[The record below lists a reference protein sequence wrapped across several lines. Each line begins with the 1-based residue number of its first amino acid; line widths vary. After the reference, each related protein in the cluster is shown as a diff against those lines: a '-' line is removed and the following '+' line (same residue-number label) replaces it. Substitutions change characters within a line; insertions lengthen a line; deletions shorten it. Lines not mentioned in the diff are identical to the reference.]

1 MMKIRRNLFL
11 ELKEHLSEKEI
22 SLIVGPRQ
30 AGKTT
35 LMQLLKEHLDSENKK
50 NVFLNLD
57 YEPDKKFFVSQ
68 QGLIRKIELEL
79 GKEKGFVFIDE
90 IQRKENAGLFL
101 KGIYDL
107 NLPYKFIIS
116 GSGSLELKEKIHE
129 SLVGRKKLF
138 ELGTVS
144 FDEFVDFKTDYKYS
158 DKLLDF
164 FTLEK
169 DRTLAL
175 LVEYLNFG
183 GYPRVILENQLDKK
197 NREIDEIFRSY
208 IEKDITYLL
217 NVSRPDAFSMLV
229 KILASQVGKIVNYS
243 NIGKL
248 VGISHA
254 TLKNYLWYA
263 EKTFIVKTVTPYFT
277 NLQKEITKSPTVYF
291 YDLGLRNF
299 SLGMFGNISREEEL
313 GFVFQNLIHNILKE
327 KLRRTSRNIHFWRTL
342 DKAEVDFVI
351 DGGKK
356 ILPIE
361 VKYSSL
367 SKPEMKR
374 SMRSFI
380 EKYRPEE
387 AWVINLSLGQ
397 EIKIGDTT
405 VKFLPFYFLF
415 KDTKDLNLQIE
426 GM

>member
-1 MMKIRRNLFL
+1 MIKIKRKLFK
-11 ELKEHLSEKEI
+11 ELKEHLNEKEI

-35 LMQLLKEHLDSENKK
+35 LMESLKENLDSKK
-50 NVFLNLD
+50 EKNIFLSLD
-57 YEPDKKFFVSQ
+57 FEADKRFFISQ
-68 QGLIRKIELEL
+68 EELIRKIELEL
-79 GKEKGFVFIDE
+79 GKEKGVVFIDE

-107 NLPYKFIIS
+107 NLPYKFIVS

-129 SLVGRKKLF
+129 SLAGRKKLF

-144 FDEFVDFKTDYKYS
+144 FDEFVDFKTDYRYS
-158 DKLLDF
+158 NKLMDF
-164 FTLEK
+164 FNLEK
-169 DRTLAL
+169 DRTLAF

-183 GYPRVILENQLDKK
+183 GYPRVIIENRQVKK
-197 NREIDEIFRSY
+197 NKEIDEIFRSY

-217 NVSRPDAFSMLV
+217 KIARPDSFSMLI
-229 KILASQVGKIVNYS
+229 KILASQSGKIINYS
-243 NIGKL
+243 NIAKQ
-248 VGISHA
+248 VGVSHA
-254 TLKNYLWYA
+254 TVKNYLWYA

-277 NLQKEITKSPTVYF
+277 NLQKEITKSPIVYF

-299 SLGMFGNISREEEL
+299 SLGLFGNISRQEEL
-313 GFVFQNLIHNILKE
+313 GFVFQNLIRNILEE
-327 KLRRTSRNIHFWRTL
+327 KLRWTSRKIHFWRTL

-351 DGGKK
+351 DGGKEV
-356 ILPIE
+356 LPVE

-367 SKPEMKR
+367 SEPEMKR

-380 EKYRPEE
+380 EKYKPKE
-387 AWVINLSLGQ
+387 AWVINLSLNE

-415 KDTKDLNLQIE
+415 KEAKELGLQ
-426 GM
+426 

>member
-1 MMKIRRNLFL
+1 MTKIKRKLFK
-11 ELKEHLSEKEI
+11 ELKDHLSEKEI

-30 AGKTT
+30 AGKTF
-35 LMQLLKEHLDSENKK
+35 LMQSLKEYLDSKGEK
-50 NVFLNLD
+50 NVFLSLD
-57 YEPDKKFFVSQ
+57 YEADKKFFISQ
-68 QGLIRKIELEL
+68 EELIQKIELEL

-107 NLPYKFIIS
+107 GLPYKFIVS

-129 SLVGRKKLF
+129 SLVGRKRLF

-144 FDEFVDFKTDYKYS
+144 FDEFADFKTDYKYS
-158 DKLLDF
+158 DKLQDF

-169 DRTLAL
+169 DKTLAL
-175 LVEYLNFG
+175 LAEYLNFG

-197 NREIDEIFRSY
+197 NKEIDEIFRSY

-217 NVSRPDAFSMLV
+217 NISRPDAFSILV
-229 KILASQVGKIVNYS
+229 KILASQIGKIINYS
-243 NIGKL
+243 NIAKQTG
-248 VGISHA
+248 VSHA

-263 EKTFIVKTVTPYFT
+263 EKTFVIKTITPYFT
-277 NLQKEITKSPTVYF
+277 NPRKEITKSPTVYF

-299 SLGMFGNISREEEL
+299 SLGLFGNINISEESS
-313 GFVFQNLIHNILKE
+313 FVFQNLVCNILEE
-327 KLRRTSRNIHFWRTL
+327 KLRWSSRNIHFWRTL

-351 DGGKK
+351 DKGRET
-356 ILPIE
+356 LPVE

-367 SKPEMKR
+367 AKPEMKR

-380 EKYRPEE
+380 EKYKPKEV
-387 AWVINLSLGQ
+387 WVINLTLD
-397 EIKIGDTT
+397 EKIKIGDTT
-405 VKFLPFYFLF
+405 IKFMPFYFLF
-415 KDTKDLNLQIE
+415 KESKDTCLL
-426 GM
+426 

>member
-1 MMKIRRNLFL
+1 MIAIKRKLFK
-11 ELKEHLSEKEI
+11 ELKEHLKEKEI
-22 SLIVGPRQ
+22 SLITGPRQ

-35 LMQLLKEHLDSENKK
+35 LMQSLKKYLDSIGKK
-50 NVFLNLD
+50 NIFLNLD
-57 YEPDKKFFVSQ
+57 FDVDKKYFISQ
-68 QGLIRKIELEL
+68 EELIRKIELEF

-107 NLPYKFIIS
+107 NLPYKFIVS

-144 FDEFVDFKTDYKYS
+144 FDEFVDFKTGYKYS
-158 DKLLDF
+158 GRLMDF
-164 FTLEK
+164 FSLEK
-169 DRTLAL
+169 DKTKAFLM
-175 LVEYLNFG
+175 EYFNFG
-183 GYPRVILENQLDKK
+183 GYPRVILEDQQERK
-197 NREIDEIFRSY
+197 NREIDEIFKSY

-217 NVSRPDAFSMLV
+217 NIARPDAFSMLI
-229 KILASQVGKIVNYS
+229 KILASQSGKIINYS
-243 NIGKL
+243 NVAKL
-248 VGISHA
+248 AGISHA

-263 EKTFIVKTVTPYFT
+263 EKTFIIKTTTPYFT
-277 NLQKEITKSPTVYF
+277 NLKKEITKSPIVYF
-291 YDLGLRNF
+291 CDLGLRNF
-299 SLGMFGNISREEEL
+299 SLGLFGNISGQEEL
-313 GFVFQNLIHNILKE
+313 GFVFQNLIRNILEE
-327 KLRRTSRNIHFWRTL
+327 KLRWTSCGIHFWRTL

-351 DGGKK
+351 DGGKE
-356 ILPIE
+356 IIPIE

-367 SKPEMKR
+367 SKPEVKR

-380 EKYRPEE
+380 EKYHPKTAR
-387 AWVINLSLGQ
+387 VINLSLNE

-415 KDTKDLNLQIE
+415 KEAKDLGL
-426 GM
+426 